1 MKQAKEENSSRVSN
15 RLQEIYA
22 GKYGYR
28 KTASGNW
35 RERDEPNSAEQD
47 GQNDAIQKMLNKK
60 KLEQSKDRLK
70 AANKVP
76 NKGGKKMFEA
86 KTFKEFMLEAK
97 KHSITKEKSRYDDD
111 VVNLYNAAN
120 ALDLDSWMIFVDDFI
135 KSRIK
140 ID

>member
-1 MKQAKEENSSRVSN
+1 MRQAKEENSSRVSS

-28 KTASGNW
+28 KTASNNW
-35 RERDEPNSAEQD
+35 RERDEPDAAEQD
-47 GQNDAIQKMLNKK
+47 RQNDAIQKMLHKRK
-60 KLEQSKDRLK
+60 VEQSKARLK
-70 AANKVP
+70 ATNKVP
-76 NKGGKKMFEA
+76 TKAGKKMFEA

-120 ALDLDSWMIFVDDFI
+120 ALDLDSWMIFVDDLI
-135 KSRIK
+135 KSRI
-140 ID
+140 